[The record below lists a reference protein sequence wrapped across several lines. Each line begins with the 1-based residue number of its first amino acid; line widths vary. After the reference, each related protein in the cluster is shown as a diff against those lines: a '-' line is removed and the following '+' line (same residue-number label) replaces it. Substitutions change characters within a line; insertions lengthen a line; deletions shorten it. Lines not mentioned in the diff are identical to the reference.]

1 MSNILAG
8 DIGGT
13 KTLLQISTVEGV
25 RLQKSFCSAAYVNLA
40 DILNEFLREAGI
52 SKISAA
58 CFAVAGPVRGR
69 RVTLTN
75 LPWCVDADEIAARFA
90 IERVSL
96 INDFEGTGL
105 GLSALQRDDLLTLQ
119 TGQALAKGVRL
130 VVGAGTG
137 LGVGWLTCCAVDS
150 CAGDTDNDYTAH
162 PSEGGH
168 MDFAP
173 CDATQVALLNYLQQ
187 RHGHVSYERIVSG
200 TGLVTLLEF
209 LRDSGRAVPSTQLLN
224 KMAEG
229 DPAAA
234 ITQAAQHENELI
246 ARMALDLFV
255 SIYGAF
261 VGNLALLMLP
271 RGGIYV
277 AGGIAAKIA
286 SPMQQGGFLHAFR
299 DKGRFAN
306 LLEMFPVHLVTN
318 PNVGLLGA
326 RLVAQR
332 TDVSIGM

>member
-1 MSNILAG
+1 MGNILAG

-25 RLQKSFCSAAYVNLA
+25 LLQKSFCSAAYSNLT
-40 DILNEFLREAGI
+40 DILDEFLRESGI
-52 SKISAA
+52 SKISSA
-58 CFAVAGPVRGR
+58 CFAVAGPVQSR

-75 LPWCVDADEIAARFA
+75 LPWYVDADEIAARFN

-105 GLSALQRDDLLTLQ
+105 GLSTLQQDDLLTLQ
-119 TGQALAKGVRL
+119 TGQAQANGVRL

-137 LGVGWLTCCAVDS
+137 LGVGWLTS
-150 CAGDTDNDYTAH
+150 CSADTEYDYTAR

-173 CDATQVALLNYLQQ
+173 CDATQLALLHYLQQ
-187 RHGHVSYERIVSG
+187 RHDHVSYERIVSG

-209 LRDSGRAVPSTQLLN
+209 LRDSGRAVPSAQLIKN
-224 KMAEG
+224 MAEG

-234 ITQAAQHENELI
+234 ITQAAHENELI
-246 ARMALDLFV
+246 ARMVLDLFV

-261 VGNLALLMLP
+261 IGNLALLMLP

-286 SPMQQGGFLHAFR
+286 TDMQQGGFLHAFYA
-299 DKGRFAN
+299 KGRFAD
-306 LLEMFPVHLVTN
+306 LLKTFPLYLVTN

-332 TDVSIGM
+332 TDVGMGNAIA